1 MANLKLMI
9 PGLNRRIHKMVCLMV
24 ELTDVER
31 AKHVVKINLMET

>member
-9 PGLNRRIHKMVCLMV
+9 PGLNRRIHKMV

-31 AKHVVKINLMET
+31 AKRVVKIKLMET